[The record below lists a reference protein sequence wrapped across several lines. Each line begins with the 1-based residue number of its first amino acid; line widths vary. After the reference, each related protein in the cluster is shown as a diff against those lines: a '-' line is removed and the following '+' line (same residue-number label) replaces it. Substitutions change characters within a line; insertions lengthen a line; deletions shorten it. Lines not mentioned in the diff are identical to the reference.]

1 MRKEKLPTIRR
12 IGFSLLLLGAGYI
25 LGSNGTFQLATSVA
39 QPPLNADIDDNN
51 QAVDLAN
58 ETVQQIQGANAT
70 MGQAMESLRIEGKY
84 NPATTGMNPYLIL
97 TGGGDA
103 IADLEAG
110 IGVDPITFAELYAGM
125 ALREVGDEITRDE
138 QNRLLYKNKL
148 IRMYSV
154 DRMKKRYETYQAIL
168 SKRVLP

>member
-1 MRKEKLPTIRR
+1 
-12 IGFSLLLLGAGYI
+12 
-25 LGSNGTFQLATSVA
+25 
-39 QPPLNADIDDNN
+39 
-51 QAVDLAN
+51 
-58 ETVQQIQGANAT
+58 
-70 MGQAMESLRIEGKY
+70 
-84 NPATTGMNPYLIL
+84 PATTGMNPYLIL

>member
-1 MRKEKLPTIRR
+1 MRKEKLQAIRR
-12 IGFSLLLLGAGYI
+12 IGFSLLLLGVGYL

-39 QPPLNADIDDNN
+39 QPPLNTDDDSN

-58 ETVQQIQGANAT
+58 ETVKQIQVANAT
-70 MGQAMESLRIEGKY
+70 LGQAMESLRLEGKY

-125 ALREVGDEITRDE
+125 ALHEVGDEITRDQ

-154 DRMKKRYETYQAIL
+154 ERMKKRYETYQAIQE
-168 SKRVLP
+168 KRVLP